1 MMKLDDESDGDEVIE
16 VVETTW
22 LCFQKN
28 NFSV

>member
-1 MMKLDDESDGDEVIE
+1 MMKLVEVSDGHEVVE

-28 NFSV
+28 NFSM